1 MLRTIVSFAL
11 LIVALL
17 VLFRLSEYSLL
28 SGNFKTEV
36 ILSGVAVIFFFIGLY
51 VNKRRSSKT
60 ASAETSLDLQ
70 KVDDLGLSKREYE
83 VLKAI
88 ADGLSNKQIADKLF
102 VSEST
107 IKTHVS
113 NIYIKLDV
121 KRRTQALQKAK
132 DLRIIA

>member
-17 VLFRLSEYSLL
+17 LLFRLSEYSLL
-28 SGNFKTEV
+28 SGNLRTEI
-36 ILSGVAVIFFFIGLY
+36 ILAAVAVIFFFIGLY
-51 VNKRRSSKT
+51 VNKKRSSKP
-60 ASAETSLDLQ
+60 ASNNTSLDLQ

-83 VLKAI
+83 VLRAI

>member
-1 MLRTIVSFAL
+1 MLRTVISFAL

-17 VLFRLSEYSLL
+17 LLFRLSEYSLL
-28 SGNFKTEV
+28 SGNLKTEV
-36 ILSGVAVIFFFIGLY
+36 ILAGVAVIFFFIGLY
-51 VNKRRSSKT
+51 VNKRRRALVTTPEAK
-60 ASAETSLDLQ
+60 LDLQ

-83 VLKAI
+83 VLMAI

-107 IKTHVS
+107 VKTHVS